1 MAIKK
6 KEDEEI
12 PSNNKGRKPAPATP
26 STTPVSSTAG
36 MSQKKVFDL
45 DKYNKSI
52 ELEDVPD
59 KELVWIPI
67 SDALEDVTGI
77 PGVPQGYVSTFCG
90 FSNSGKSTAL
100 CLGIVAAQKMGM
112 YPIIFDL
119 ESNLGRY
126 RLASMGFDWNGKF
139 KVINNEYLLTKFG
152 DKTRSYASIED
163 FAACIRFFLKE
174 QAEGRLPFDLLFA
187 IDSIGTLDCNK
198 TIIAAEK
205 READSNFWNA
215 GVYEK
220 EFKYLFNDIIPNSRK
235 ANKPYTNT
243 VIAVQKIGRDAM
255 NNAITMK
262 GGRMW
267 EYVPRLQYYFGGILT
282 KGVAKVT
289 AISKKRTMEFG
300 VSVRVNILKNQI
312 DGPLGGISMEG
323 KIISVPQGFITPDG
337 FDEYKKKNVLY
348 FRNLFKNNELDVNE
362 LTTGEKIVDDFGK
375 PIYNLIQGVDE
386 ETGEITE

>member
-1 MAIKK
+1 MAKTVN
-6 KEDEEI
+6 DDV
-12 PSNNKGRKPAPATP
+12 PSNDKSRKPTP
-26 STTPVSSTAG
+26 
-36 MSQKKVFDL
+36 KKTF
-45 DKYNKSI
+45 
-52 ELEDVPD
+52 ELENFNKKAEIDNAPD

-67 SDALEDVTGI
+67 SDALEDITGM
-77 PGVPQGYVSTFCG
+77 PGVPKGYVSTFCG

-100 CLGIVAAQKMGM
+100 CLAIVAAQKMGM
-112 YPIIFDL
+112 YPVIFDL

-126 RLASMGFDWNGKF
+126 RLASMGFDWNSDNF
-139 KVINNEYLLTKFG
+139 KVIDNEYLLNKFG
-152 DKTRSYASIED
+152 DKGRSYASIED

-174 QAEGRLPFDLLFA
+174 QADGNLPYDLIFA
-187 IDSIGTLDCNK
+187 IDSIGIMDCNK

-215 GVYEK
+215 AAYEK
-220 EFKYLFNDIIPNSRK
+220 EFKYLFNDIIPHSRK
-235 ANKPYTNT
+235 INKQYTNT

-323 KIISVPQGFITPDG
+323 KIISVPQGFITPDM

-348 FRNLFKNNELDVNE
+348 FRNLFKNSDLNVDE
-362 LTTGEKIVDDFGK
+362 LTMGEKIVDDSGK
-375 PIYNLIQGVDE
+375 PLHSFVEGDDD
-386 ETGEITE
+386 